1 MRGVLLDSFSV
12 FRGCLSVE
20 RPPLNLMCCCNY
32 CGLSFYCSMFFCY
45 GGGGVIGS
53 NIAFVVLASIDFSKG
68 RACPFDNITRC

>member
-32 CGLSFYCSMFFCY
+32 CGLSCCCSMCFFM
-45 GGGGVIGS
+45 GEGVIGS
-53 NIAFVVLASIDFSKG
+53 NFAFVVLASIDFSKG
-68 RACPFDNITRC
+68 RACPFDNITHC